1 MLFWCRLN
9 RKASNPVGC
18 CSLSK
23 MTVEAGLGVTGVR
36 LLLELGESYFCG
48 ELNPA
53 VLILQGI
60 DEVFRGS
67 LVFYL
72 S

>member
-1 MLFWCRLN
+1 
-9 RKASNPVGC
+9 
-18 CSLSK
+18 

-36 LLLELGESYFCG
+36 LLLKLGESHFRG

-53 VLILQGI
+53 VLILQGV
-60 DEVFRGS
+60 DEVFRSS

-72 S
+72 SQSPR